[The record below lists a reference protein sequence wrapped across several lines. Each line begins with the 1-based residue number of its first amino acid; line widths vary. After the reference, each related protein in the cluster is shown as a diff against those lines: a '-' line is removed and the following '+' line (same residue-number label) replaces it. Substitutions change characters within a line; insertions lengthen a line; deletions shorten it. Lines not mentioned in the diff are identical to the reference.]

1 LKSSLRVATVKGI
14 GIFTHWTFLVMLVG
28 LFAFYLYQGLSV
40 VAAFTGVAL
49 ITTVF
54 GCVVLHELGHAFMA
68 RHYGIPT
75 LDITMYPI
83 GGVARLTRMPSK
95 PKEEFMIAIA
105 GPAVNVAIAG
115 VLYVVNEI
123 IGANISMYE
132 AMNTQANVL
141 GMLMWINLGLVVF
154 NMMPAFPMDGG
165 RVFRAA
171 LATQMDYRTATHI
184 ASLAGQAIAVVFA
197 IYGIVSGMWTLP
209 FVAIFVFIAARQEV
223 QHVMDRT

>member
-14 GIFTHWTFLVMLVG
+14 GIFTHWTFLVMLAG

-40 VAAFTGVAL
+40 VAALTGVAL

-115 VLYVVNEI
+115 VLYVVNEL

>member
-1 LKSSLRVATVKGI
+1 MKSSIRVATVKGI
-14 GIFTHWTFLVMLVG
+14 GIFTHWTFLVMLAG
-28 LFAFYLYQGLSV
+28 LFAFYIYQGLSV
-40 VAAFTGVAL
+40 VAALTGVAL

-115 VLYVVNEI
+115 VLFVVNEI
-123 IGANISMYE
+123 IGTNVSLFE

-141 GMLMWINLGLVVF
+141 GLLMWINLGLVVF

-171 LATQMDYRTATHI
+171 LATQMEYRVATHI
-184 ASLAGQAIAVVFA
+184 AALAGQAVAVVFA
-197 IYGIVSGMWTLP
+197 IYGIMNGMWTLP
-209 FVAIFVFIAARQEV
+209 FVAVFVFIAARQEV
-223 QHVMDRT
+223 QHVMERT

>member
-1 LKSSLRVATVKGI
+1 LKSSIRVATVKGI
-14 GIFTHWTFLVMLVG
+14 GIFTHWTFLVMLAG
-28 LFAFYLYQGLSV
+28 LFAFYIYQGLSI
-40 VAAFTGVAL
+40 VAALTGVAL

-115 VLYVVNEI
+115 VLFVVNEI
-123 IGANISMYE
+123 VGTNVSLFE

-141 GMLMWINLGLVVF
+141 GLLMWINLGLVVF

-171 LATQMDYRTATHI
+171 LATQMEYRVATHI
-184 ASLAGQAIAVVFA
+184 AALAGQAIAVVFA
-197 IYGIVSGMWTLP
+197 IYGIMNGMWTLP
-209 FVAIFVFIAARQEV
+209 FVAVFVFIAARQEV
-223 QHVMDRT
+223 QHVMERT